1 MENTKKCPYCGETI
15 LATAKKCNYCGEEL
29 PVEKEETTQKKMTT
43 CPACGEEIEENIKEC
58 PYCHESVIQNNS
70 TKEVETP
77 MESPQ
82 VTSPLTNESH
92 DETNNINEQTPSFF
106 EYYFVDVFFKHYADF
121 DGKIS
126 RKQYWMGYLCYA
138 LLIIVLLCIDFLIG
152 SPLIITLLASL
163 ALIVP
168 GIAFTVR
175 RLHDIGK
182 NGWWILIYLVPL
194 IGPIW
199 WLILMCTKGETKTEV
214 VQNKPNDQKIW
225 LAIVILI
232 GLAIGKFLTTND
244 SLETSETII
253 LPAEVVKDANPF
265 LFNESTSNE
274 QTMPEMM
281 ESGSFHGY
289 IDGKHECIFN
299 LSASDVNENGIQE
312 ITGKYYYTKNG
323 PENSI
328 IIEGYYSFGEEE
340 LELTEYFEDGTPNCT
355 ISAVKVPQGFRGTFS
370 TPDGKEMEF
379 FMSMYSDV
387 SQNLT
392 KKTTEQK

>member
-1 MENTKKCPYCGETI
+1 MENTKKCPYSGETI

-328 IIEGYYSFGEEE
+328 IIEGYYSLGEEE

>member
-328 IIEGYYSFGEEE
+328 IIEGYYSLGEEE